1 MTVLNLK
8 NNNSNNRIE
17 LVSHMPGGSCPG
29 KDRCV
34 EYFTQR
40 ESACLFCDINRNKL
54 ELPDRMILGL
64 KEDNDTVILCEQEDD
79 DIILYEQDD
88 NKDYKKYN
96 RNIVYLTIFGIISL
110 LIIVLSVFVLLY
122 Y

>member
-1 MTVLNLK
+1 
-8 NNNSNNRIE
+8 
-17 LVSHMPGGSCPG
+17 
-29 KDRCV
+29 
-34 EYFTQR
+34 
-40 ESACLFCDINRNKL
+40 
-54 ELPDRMILGL
+54 MILGL